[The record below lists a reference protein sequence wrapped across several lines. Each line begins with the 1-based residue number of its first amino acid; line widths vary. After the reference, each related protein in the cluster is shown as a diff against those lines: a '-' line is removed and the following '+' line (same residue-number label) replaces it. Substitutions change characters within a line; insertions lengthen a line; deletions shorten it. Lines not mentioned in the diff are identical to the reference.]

1 MHTIKDLI
9 TALIPLVAVLAVF
22 SPGIIW
28 IWTNH
33 QRRMRELD
41 LEIMN
46 KKALGSNTTAGVS
59 NAEVEALRQE
69 LRALKDTTM
78 QYDLSFDAALQ
89 TMERRVQ
96 TLEIDRRAVA
106 TENWAQLRN
115 GKSGE

>member
-1 MHTIKDLI
+1 M
-9 TALIPLVAVLAVF
+9 VAVLAVF

-33 QRRMRELD
+33 QRKMREL
-41 LEIMN
+41 EIEIIN
-46 KKALGSNTTAGVS
+46 KKALGSNTTSNVS

-78 QYDLSFDAALQ
+78 QYDLSFDTALQ
-89 TMERRVQ
+89 TMERRIQ

>member
-1 MHTIKDLI
+1 MHTIKEI
-9 TALIPLVAVLAVF
+9 VIALIPMVAVLAVF

-33 QRRMRELD
+33 QRRMRELE
-41 LEIMN
+41 LEMIT
-46 KKALGSNTTAGVS
+46 KKGLGSTASVSVS

-78 QYDLSFDAALQ
+78 QYDLSFDTALQ

-96 TLEIDRRAVA
+96 TLEIDRRAAA

-115 GKSGE
+115 GKSGD